1 MNKLPEAR
9 PAEIVAEYG
18 PFDAVEGVHGVTFDG
33 ARVWFA
39 HDGGLVAFPPESTM
53 GLRPALPGSAPNPVR
68 PREEQRLAVEA
79 DAGTAFDGKH
89 LWQIA
94 GHEIRKIDPETG
106 DVLARIPAPS
116 TQSSGLAYA
125 GGVLWVGEY
134 RGRKIHKVDART
146 GKVLRTVESDAF
158 VTGVTF
164 ADDELWHG
172 TLEGG
177 ASEIRRVDVE
187 TGMVLDRLRMPEG
200 ALVSGLEAAGDVFYA
215 GAHRQDR
222 AAVRAVR
229 RPRRG

>member
-1 MNKLPEAR
+1 MTKMPEAR

-18 PFDAVEGVHGVTFDG
+18 PFDGVEGVHGVTFDG

-39 HDGGLVAFPPESTM
+39 CDAGLVAFPPDS
-53 GLRPALPGSAPNPVR
+53 
-68 PREEQRLAVEA
+68 PRAETRLAAEA

-106 DVLARIPAPS
+106 AVLASLPAPS

-125 GGVLWVGEY
+125 DGVLWVGEY

-146 GKVLRTVESDAF
+146 GKVLRTIESDAF

-172 TLEGG
+172 TMGEG

-187 TGMVLDRLRMPEG
+187 TGMVIERLRMPEG

-215 GAHRQDR
+215 GAHRQER

-229 RPRRG
+229 RPRRR

>member
-18 PFDAVEGVHGVTFDG
+18 PFEGVEGVHGVTFDG

-39 HDGGLVAFPPESTM
+39 HDGGLVAFHPEQ
-53 GLRPALPGSAPNPVR
+53 
-68 PREEQRLAVEA
+68 PREQKRLATEA
-79 DAGTAFDGKH
+79 DAGTAFDGKC

-94 GHEIRKIDPETG
+94 GHEIRKLHPETG
-106 DVLARIPAPS
+106 EVLARIPAPS

-134 RGRKIHKVDART
+134 GGRKIHKVDART

-164 ADDELWHG
+164 ADDELWHA

-215 GAHRQDR
+215 GAHRHGNT
-222 AAVRAVR
+222 AVRAVR
-229 RPRRG
+229 RPRRS